1 MEEMKYYEVSKKGSN
16 VKFKFD
22 TYEQALDF
30 CNTLIMIENGGGA
43 DQSGLYIR
51 EIDCIKK

>member
-1 MEEMKYYEVSKKGSN
+1 MEKMKYYEVSKKGSN

-51 EIDCIKK
+51 EIECIKK